1 MTISSNS
8 SLFFIG
14 LLIGVLVALGGGL
27 FEYLLHLRHN
37 RTPFTGMPSCLLFT
51 IGGLVLAGLGAT
63 ITSLLLTGAILPAFI
78 LGVGVMAGF
87 YGTFMLL
94 VGAWLLLDRQDNP
107 TTETPPLPTET
118 GPQ

>member
-1 MTISSNS
+1 MTIGSNS

-14 LLIGVLVALGGGL
+14 LLVGVLVALGGAL
-27 FEYLLHLRHN
+27 LEYLLHLRHN
-37 RTPFTGMPSCLLFT
+37 RARFVAMPSCLLFT
-51 IGGLVLAGLGAT
+51 IGGLVLAGIAA
-63 ITSLLLTGAILPAFI
+63 IVASLLMTGGALPALV

-94 VGAWLLLDRQDNP
+94 VGLWLLLEGRGSTADR
-107 TTETPPLPTET
+107 PLPTES